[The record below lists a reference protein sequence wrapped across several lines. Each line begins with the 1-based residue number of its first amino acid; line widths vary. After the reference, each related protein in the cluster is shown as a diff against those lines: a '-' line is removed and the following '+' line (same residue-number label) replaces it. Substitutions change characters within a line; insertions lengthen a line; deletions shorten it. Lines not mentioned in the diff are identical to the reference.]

1 MESLKEM
8 RQVLGESIIEA
19 MKNNEKVVVID
30 ADLGK
35 ANGTL
40 VARAIFPDRCIDVGI
55 AEQNMASMAA
65 GMATYGQIPIISTFA
80 AFASRR
86 ICDQVAV
93 SICFANQNI
102 KIIGTDPGLGAELN
116 GGTHMAVEDVG
127 VLRSIPNI
135 LIFEPCDTI
144 ELEKGF
150 PEIMKYK
157 GPVYMRLYR
166 KKVEVLHDET
176 YEFDLQKADILE
188 TGKDVTIISSGIMVV
203 EAMKARQLLKAQGI
217 NAEVINIHT
226 IKPIDEDAIIA
237 SAKKTG
243 AIVTCENHNIMGGLR
258 SAVAEVVTR
267 YFPVPIIPIGIQ
279 NINCEVGNLTYL
291 KERFEMEAK
300 DIVLAVNEVIRL
312 RDIS

>member
-1 MESLKEM
+1 MESLMEM
-8 RQVLGESIIEA
+8 RQVLGEAIIEA

-40 VARAIFPDRCIDVGI
+40 PARKIFPDRCIDVGV

-65 GMATYGQIPIISTFA
+65 GMAAYGQIPIISTFA

-93 SICFANQNI
+93 SICFANQNV

-116 GGTHMAVEDVG
+116 GGTHMAVEDIG
-127 VLRSIPNI
+127 VLRSMPNI

-157 GPVYMRLYR
+157 GPVYIRLYR
-166 KKVEVLHDET
+166 KKVEVLHDES
-176 YEFDLQKADILE
+176 YEFDLFKADVLE
-188 TGKDVTIISSGIMVV
+188 AGKDVTIISSGIMVV

-258 SAVAEVVTR
+258 AAVAEVVTR

-279 NINCEVGNLTYL
+279 NVNCEVGNLAYL